1 MIYNTIIRL
10 YEEVIYM
17 ATETIQ
23 VEGMSCDHCKH
34 AVETALTELDGVST
48 ADVSL
53 EAGNVKV
60 DFDDDKVTMPQMK
73 DAIEDQG
80 YDVK

>member
-1 MIYNTIIRL
+1 
-10 YEEVIYM
+10 M

-23 VEGMSCDHCKH
+23 VEGMNCDHCKH

-60 DFDDDKVTMPQMK
+60 DFDDDKVTIPQMK

>member
-23 VEGMSCDHCKH
+23 VEGMSCDHCKN